1 MRTFQFWVF
10 SDQFVVLEK
19 AGKGTDVVAVSRT
32 PGRFETFEI
41 VRKPDDSSLVRIKAA
56 NGFFF
61 QV

>member
-1 MRTFQFWVF
+1 MG
-10 SDQFVVLEK
+10 LEK
-19 AGKGTDVVAVSRT
+19 AGKGTHVVAVSET

-61 QV
+61 QVISYNFDFLSH